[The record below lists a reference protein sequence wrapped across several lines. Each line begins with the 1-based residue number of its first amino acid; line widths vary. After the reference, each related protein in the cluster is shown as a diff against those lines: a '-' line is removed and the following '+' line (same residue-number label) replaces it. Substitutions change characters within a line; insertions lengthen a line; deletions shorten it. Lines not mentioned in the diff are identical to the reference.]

1 MEITF
6 KDKYGSKVGYLNN
19 LNDFMDKY
27 GNRVGRINGKDIMD
41 KYGSKIGA
49 VDDFPWHIFG

>member
-1 MEITF
+1 MEITY

-27 GNRVGRINGKDIMD
+27 G
-41 KYGSKIGA
+41 SKIGA